1 MSLVT
6 EKPAAQPLFNVPNQ
20 LTTLRL
26 LLSIVLFGFVAFE
39 YYLTGLVL
47 FIIAASTD
55 WLDGYWARK
64 YGQVTNLGR
73 ILDPF
78 VDKIIICGTFIFL
91 AAVPGSQIV
100 PWMAVVIVGREL
112 LVTALRSYL
121 EGEGA
126 DFSANM
132 AGKLKM
138 VLQCVAAGLSLF
150 LLSYADTHPSWLD
163 WATTLSVWGAI
174 LLTLYSGVGYIQR
187 AVQLLRANSPGL

>member
-6 EKPAAQPLFNVPNQ
+6 EKPAAEQPLFNVPNQ
-20 LTTLRL
+20 LTSLRL
-26 LLSIVLFGFVAFE
+26 ILSIVLFVLIGQG
-39 YYLTGLVL
+39 YYQTSLAL

-64 YGQVTNLGR
+64 YGQVTSLGR

-78 VDKIIICGTFIFL
+78 VDKIIICGTFIYL
-91 AAVPGSQIV
+91 VAIPESGVRA
-100 PWMAVVIVGREL
+100 WMATVIVGREL

-138 VLQCVAAGLSLF
+138 LLQCIAAGVVL
-150 LLSYADTHPSWLD
+150 YA
-163 WATTLSVWGAI
+163 LSVEGQRPEWLQWTVSISVWAAV
-174 LLTLYSGVGYIQR
+174 LLTLYSGVAYIQK
-187 AVQLLRANSPGL
+187 AIQLLRASR